1 MSFLF
6 FFTINFGFKLI
17 ISMWAMF
24 WLKNENLK
32 RTVGFII
39 PQILAVIL
47 GIVFG
52 VMKIKKNLKLSY
64 EINFGNLF
72 IKDIKDNNN
81 DNDTNITISNSMDKN
96 SNIQLSTLGQSKQNL

>member
-1 MSFLF
+1 M
-6 FFTINFGFKLI
+6 
-17 ISMWAMF
+17 
-24 WLKNENLK
+24 
-32 RTVGFII
+32 
-39 PQILAVIL
+39 AVIL

-72 IKDIKDNNN
+72 IKDIKDSNN

>member
-1 MSFLF
+1 
-6 FFTINFGFKLI
+6 
-17 ISMWAMF
+17 
-24 WLKNENLK
+24 
-32 RTVGFII
+32 
-39 PQILAVIL
+39 
-47 GIVFG
+47 
-52 VMKIKKNLKLSY
+52 MKIKKNLKLSY